1 MLLNNEWDNSDIKN
15 AEIVTS
21 RMKSK
26 IPSYSKNKNTTTQI
40 LWDRAKILLRR
51 KFTASCNKKN
61 ITLII

>member
-51 KFTASCNKKN
+51 TFTASCNKKN